1 MSTRFDAS
9 ESRLTWKSRCVRV
22 PLTIGVIGSLLL
34 AACSSS
40 DQQNSDPTSPG
51 QTTQQSEQQVQNP
64 THVLQNVNLKLA
76 SNGNVSAIDTNNIY
90 VNEQE
95 HKSSSKTINFKV
107 KDVINDVPVR
117 VSTQYQSS
125 KGTGT
130 NLKDL
135 NGYSGELTIKV
146 TVENLTLKSQEVSY
160 DAGGTK
166 RTNQALVGV
175 PFTVAGS
182 VSLDN
187 VKSNQI
193 ITSGD
198 KTDDSATNGVIST
211 TGDGKA
217 NVQWGAI
224 LAPPTSGASTSFTL
238 KVNAQDFKAPDFDI
252 AVQPGFASDLSG
264 ESVLNNSFNKND
276 ANQVAMLQRT
286 IDLVNNVDSTIT
298 SASSQVNELR
308 SSLDNTSDT
317 LGQDAAK
324 NLQANSESLTKRMAE
339 LDGQIQ
345 SLKDDL
351 AKTADGNK
359 NQLISQLESTVN
371 TMDTL
376 LGDTSQ
382 VPNVSVSHQNGSC
395 TVDRGAA
402 GGGSSVYGN
411 LVQLSQILNNYADAS
426 GDCQHALTD
435 SLRQTIGPDN
445 PSPEV
450 CRDGSSVTCSLY
462 GASVTSQASLIG
474 LVANGEKL
482 VNELQPE
489 YLKGANKNYRALR
502 GEVDNLTKYLQSDE
516 GKKAIRDHQQNGDV
530 TESLKSSRRSVDE
543 LKKTSDELTK
553 ALNSLHSKAVAARN
567 DVSGNSN
574 SIDQQ
579 NEDIAN
585 ELCKLSV
592 ENGGKLSQEEV
603 DRLRSYLTSTPCGE
617 TPRTPQRDQNNQN
630 QGDQNTPNN
639 NQNGNNGNQNDQNQG
654 HQDNNQNTPNNNQN
668 GQNDQNGQGGA
679 QVTPQNDPTENG
691 QNGQNGQ
698 NDQNG
703 QNQNT
708 PNNNQNGNNANQGG
722 TPVVPA
728 AHRFAADKLQAPE
741 GYGQAMDE
749 RLNNQARAW
758 DEVIKETDLQNPTTP
773 LAQNAKGFSD
783 QVNSLDSALS
793 SVEKAY
799 AGEGDDQNR
808 DRDDRQNDPN
818 SLDEKL
824 KSLTSASDELGKNL
838 DELSS
843 QHSELSEALKNAF
856 KDSADE
862 TSKNINNLISQEIR
876 QVSAQGSAGADSI
889 QNSFTSSIYGLAEA
903 SNVIVR
909 DAGNSLEAQRRDIAG
924 KVENLKAS
932 LDGVTQSS
940 LEQLDARTGNASRD
954 LAGASVLLADDLNKV
969 ILDLGD
975 SRVDG
980 SGLLGA
986 LKTNAA
992 KAGAADFQ
1000 LALASQNAQGY
1011 TSVRAEDIAAVQL
1024 RQAQFKAS
1032 LEKLKSLPS
1041 FHLPDGGKAEVKVV
1055 YTFHIGD
1062 M

>member
-426 GDCQHALTD
+426 GDCQHALAD

-516 GKKAIRDHQQNGDV
+516 GKKAIRDHQQNGDI

-654 HQDNNQNTPNNNQN
+654 HQDNNQNTPNNNQK

-679 QVTPQNDPTENG
+679 QVTPQNDPTE
-691 QNGQNGQ
+691 NGQNGQ

>member
-40 DQQNSDPTSPG
+40 DQQNSDPTLPG

-298 SASSQVNELR
+298 SASSQVNKLR

-426 GDCQHALTD
+426 GDCQHALAD

-474 LVANGEKL
+474 LVANGEKI

-698 NDQNG
+698 N
-703 QNQNT
+703 QNT
-708 PNNNQNGNNANQGG
+708 PNNNQNGNNANQDG

-808 DRDDRQNDPN
+808 DRQNDPN

>member
-1 MSTRFDAS
+1 M
-9 ESRLTWKSRCVRV
+9 
-22 PLTIGVIGSLLL
+22 
-34 AACSSS
+34 
-40 DQQNSDPTSPG
+40 
-51 QTTQQSEQQVQNP
+51 QNP

-426 GDCQHALTD
+426 GDCQHALAD

-679 QVTPQNDPTENG
+679 QVTPQNDPTE
-691 QNGQNGQ
+691 NGQNGQ

>member
-426 GDCQHALTD
+426 GDCQHALAD

-698 NDQNG
+698 N
-703 QNQNT
+703 QNT
-708 PNNNQNGNNANQGG
+708 PNNNQNGNNANQDG

-808 DRDDRQNDPN
+808 DRQNDPN

-992 KAGAADFQ
+992 KAGAAAFQ

>member
-426 GDCQHALTD
+426 GDCQRALTD

-654 HQDNNQNTPNNNQN
+654 HQDNNQNTPNNNQK

-679 QVTPQNDPTENG
+679 QVTPQNDPTE
-691 QNGQNGQ
+691 NGQNGQ

>member
-1 MSTRFDAS
+1 MFTRFDAS

-426 GDCQHALTD
+426 GDCQHALAD

-691 QNGQNGQ
+691 QNGQN
-698 NDQNG
+698 DQNG

-940 LEQLDARTGNASRD
+940 LEQLDARTGSASRD

>member
-411 LVQLSQILNNYADAS
+411 LVQLSEILNNYADAS
-426 GDCQHALTD
+426 GDCQHALAD

-502 GEVDNLTKYLQSDE
+502 GEIDNLTKYLQSDE

-679 QVTPQNDPTENG
+679 QVTPQNDPTE
-691 QNGQNGQ
+691 NGQNGQ

>member
-426 GDCQHALTD
+426 GDCQHTLAD

-502 GEVDNLTKYLQSDE
+502 GEIDNLTKYLQSDE

-639 NQNGNNGNQNDQNQG
+639 NQNGNNGNQNNQNQG
-654 HQDNNQNTPNNNQN
+654 NQDNNQNTPNNNQN

-691 QNGQNGQ
+691 QNDQ

-843 QHSELSEALKNAF
+843 QHAELSEALKNAF

>member
-426 GDCQHALTD
+426 GDCQRALAD

-691 QNGQNGQ
+691 QNGQN
-698 NDQNG
+698 DQNG

-708 PNNNQNGNNANQGG
+708 PNNNQNGNNGNQGG

>member
-502 GEVDNLTKYLQSDE
+502 GEIDNLTKYLQSDE

-691 QNGQNGQ
+691 QN
-698 NDQNG
+698 DQNG

-843 QHSELSEALKNAF
+843 QHAELSEALKNAF

>member
-359 NQLISQLESTVN
+359 NQLISQLESTMN

-426 GDCQHALTD
+426 GDCQHALAD

-516 GKKAIRDHQQNGDV
+516 GKKAIRDHQQNGDI

-679 QVTPQNDPTENG
+679 QVTPQNDPTE
-691 QNGQNGQ
+691 NGQ

>member
-426 GDCQHALTD
+426 GDCQHALAD

-654 HQDNNQNTPNNNQN
+654 NQDNNQNTPNNNQN

-691 QNGQNGQ
+691 QNGQN
-698 NDQNG
+698 DQNG

-708 PNNNQNGNNANQGG
+708 PNNKQNGNNANQGG

>member
-426 GDCQHALTD
+426 GDCQRALAD

-482 VNELQPE
+482 VNDLQPE

-639 NQNGNNGNQNDQNQG
+639 NQNGNNGNQNNQNQG
-654 HQDNNQNTPNNNQN
+654 NQDNNQNTPNNNQN

-679 QVTPQNDPTENG
+679 QVTPQNDPTE
-691 QNGQNGQ
+691 NGQNGQ

>member
-426 GDCQHALTD
+426 GDCQHAHTD

-654 HQDNNQNTPNNNQN
+654 HQDNNQNTPNNNQK

-679 QVTPQNDPTENG
+679 QVTPQNDPTE
-691 QNGQNGQ
+691 NGQNGQ

>member
-426 GDCQHALTD
+426 GDCQHALAD

-502 GEVDNLTKYLQSDE
+502 GEIDNLTKYLQSDE

-679 QVTPQNDPTENG
+679 QVTPQNDPTE
-691 QNGQNGQ
+691 NGQNGQ

>member
-264 ESVLNNSFNKND
+264 EGVLNNSFNKND

-426 GDCQHALTD
+426 GDCQHALAD

-445 PSPEV
+445 PSPEF

-502 GEVDNLTKYLQSDE
+502 GEIDNLTKYLQSDE

-691 QNGQNGQ
+691 QN
-698 NDQNG
+698 DQNG

-808 DRDDRQNDPN
+808 DRDDRQNDPS

>member
-426 GDCQHALTD
+426 GDCQHALAD

-639 NQNGNNGNQNDQNQG
+639 NQNGNNGNQNNQNQG

-679 QVTPQNDPTENG
+679 QVTPQNDPTE
-691 QNGQNGQ
+691 NGQNGQ

-843 QHSELSEALKNAF
+843 QHAELSEALKNAF

>member
-286 IDLVNNVDSTIT
+286 IDLVNSVDSTIT

-426 GDCQHALTD
+426 GDCQHALAD

-502 GEVDNLTKYLQSDE
+502 GEIDNLTKYLQSDE

-691 QNGQNGQ
+691 QN
-698 NDQNG
+698 DQNG

-843 QHSELSEALKNAF
+843 QHAELSEALKNAF

>member
-502 GEVDNLTKYLQSDE
+502 SEVDNLTKYLQSDE

-639 NQNGNNGNQNDQNQG
+639 NQNGNNGNQNNQNQG
-654 HQDNNQNTPNNNQN
+654 NQDNNQNSPNNNQN

-679 QVTPQNDPTENG
+679 QVTPQNDPTE
-691 QNGQNGQ
+691 NGQ

-843 QHSELSEALKNAF
+843 QHAELSEALKNAF

>member
-426 GDCQHALTD
+426 GDCQHALAD

-639 NQNGNNGNQNDQNQG
+639 NQNGNNGNQNNQNQG
-654 HQDNNQNTPNNNQN
+654 NQDNNQNTPNNNQN

-691 QNGQNGQ
+691 QNDQ

>member
-426 GDCQHALTD
+426 GDCQRALAD

-654 HQDNNQNTPNNNQN
+654 NQDNNQNTPNNNQN

-691 QNGQNGQ
+691 QN
-698 NDQNG
+698 DQNG

-708 PNNNQNGNNANQGG
+708 PNNKQNGNNANQGG

-773 LAQNAKGFSD
+773 LAQNAKGFSA

-838 DELSS
+838 DELSN

>member
-426 GDCQHALTD
+426 GDCQHALAD

-603 DRLRSYLTSTPCGE
+603 DRLRSYLTSMPCGE

-679 QVTPQNDPTENG
+679 QVTPQNDPTE
-691 QNGQNGQ
+691 NGQNGQ

>member
-426 GDCQHALTD
+426 GDCQHALAD

-516 GKKAIRDHQQNGDV
+516 GKKAIRDHQQNGDI

-654 HQDNNQNTPNNNQN
+654 NQDNNQNTPNNNQN

-679 QVTPQNDPTENG
+679 QVTPQNDPTE
-691 QNGQNGQ
+691 NGQ

-824 KSLTSASDELGKNL
+824 KVLTSASDELGKNL

>member
-359 NQLISQLESTVN
+359 NQLISQLENTVN

-691 QNGQNGQ
+691 QNGQN
-698 NDQNG
+698 DQNG

-940 LEQLDARTGNASRD
+940 LEQLDARTGSASRD

>member
-426 GDCQHALTD
+426 GDCQHALAD

-691 QNGQNGQ
+691 QNGQN
-698 NDQNG
+698 DQNG

-708 PNNNQNGNNANQGG
+708 PNNNQNGNNGNQGG

>member
-426 GDCQHALTD
+426 GDCQHALAD

-450 CRDGSSVTCSLY
+450 CRDRSSVTCSLY

-691 QNGQNGQ
+691 QNGQN
-698 NDQNG
+698 DQNG

-722 TPVVPA
+722 TPVFPA

>member
-639 NQNGNNGNQNDQNQG
+639 NQNGNNGNQNDKNQG
-654 HQDNNQNTPNNNQN
+654 HRDNNQNTPNNNQN

-679 QVTPQNDPTENG
+679 QVTPQNDPTE
-691 QNGQNGQ
+691 NGQNGQ

>member
-426 GDCQHALTD
+426 GDCQHALAD

-698 NDQNG
+698 N
-703 QNQNT
+703 QNT
-708 PNNNQNGNNANQGG
+708 PNNNQNGNNANQDG

-808 DRDDRQNDPN
+808 DRQNDPN

>member
-516 GKKAIRDHQQNGDV
+516 GKKAIRDHQQNGDI

-654 HQDNNQNTPNNNQN
+654 NQDNNQNTPNNNQN

-691 QNGQNGQ
+691 QNG
-698 NDQNG
+698 QNG

>member
-639 NQNGNNGNQNDQNQG
+639 NQNGNNGNQNNQNQG
-654 HQDNNQNTPNNNQN
+654 NQDNNQNTPNNNQN

-679 QVTPQNDPTENG
+679 QVTPQNDPTE
-691 QNGQNGQ
+691 NGQNGQ

>member
-426 GDCQHALTD
+426 GDCQHALAD

-502 GEVDNLTKYLQSDE
+502 GEIDNLTKYLQSDE

-585 ELCKLSV
+585 ELC
-592 ENGGKLSQEEV
+592 KLSQEEV

-679 QVTPQNDPTENG
+679 QVTPQNDPTE
-691 QNGQNGQ
+691 NGQNGQ

>member
-426 GDCQHALTD
+426 GDCQRALAD

-482 VNELQPE
+482 VNDLQPE

-691 QNGQNGQ
+691 QN
-698 NDQNG
+698 DQNG

-708 PNNNQNGNNANQGG
+708 PNNNQNGNNGNQGG

-799 AGEGDDQNR
+799 AGEGDDQNH
-808 DRDDRQNDPN
+808 DRQNDPN

-940 LEQLDARTGNASRD
+940 LEQLDARTGSASRD

>member
-426 GDCQHALTD
+426 GDCQHALAD

-691 QNGQNGQ
+691 QNGQN
-698 NDQNG
+698 DQNG

-708 PNNNQNGNNANQGG
+708 PNNNQKGNNANQGG

>member
-426 GDCQHALTD
+426 GDCQRALAD

-639 NQNGNNGNQNDQNQG
+639 NQNGNNGNQNNQNQG
-654 HQDNNQNTPNNNQN
+654 NQDNNQNTPNNNQN

-679 QVTPQNDPTENG
+679 QVTPQNDPTE
-691 QNGQNGQ
+691 NGQNGQ

>member
-426 GDCQHALTD
+426 GDCQHALAD

-482 VNELQPE
+482 VNDLQPE

-516 GKKAIRDHQQNGDV
+516 GKKAIRDHQQNGDI

-630 QGDQNTPNN
+630 QGD
-639 NQNGNNGNQNDQNQG
+639 
-654 HQDNNQNTPNNNQN
+654 
-668 GQNDQNGQGGA
+668 
-679 QVTPQNDPTENG
+679 
-691 QNGQNGQ
+691 
-698 NDQNG
+698 
-703 QNQNT
+703 QNT

>member
-426 GDCQHALTD
+426 GDCQHALAD

-482 VNELQPE
+482 VNDLQPE

-639 NQNGNNGNQNDQNQG
+639 NQNGNNGNQNNQNQG
-654 HQDNNQNTPNNNQN
+654 NQDNNQNTPNNNQN

-679 QVTPQNDPTENG
+679 QVTPQNDPTE
-691 QNGQNGQ
+691 NGQNGQ

-824 KSLTSASDELGKNL
+824 KVLTSASDELGKNL

>member
-426 GDCQHALTD
+426 GDCQHALAD

-691 QNGQNGQ
+691 QNDQ

-843 QHSELSEALKNAF
+843 QHAELSEALKNAF

>member
-567 DVSGNSN
+567 DVSGSSN

-679 QVTPQNDPTENG
+679 QVTPQNDPTE
-691 QNGQNGQ
+691 NGQNGQ

>member
-117 VSTQYQSS
+117 VSTKYQSS

-654 HQDNNQNTPNNNQN
+654 HQDNNQNTPNNNQK

-679 QVTPQNDPTENG
+679 QVTPQNDPTE
-691 QNGQNGQ
+691 NGQNGQ

>member
-426 GDCQHALTD
+426 GDCQRALAD

-482 VNELQPE
+482 VNDLQPE

-691 QNGQNGQ
+691 QNGQN
-698 NDQNG
+698 DQNG

-824 KSLTSASDELGKNL
+824 KALTSASDELGKNL

-940 LEQLDARTGNASRD
+940 LEQLDARTGSASRD